1 VASFLYG
8 AAAMGCAVTALFFH
22 RFWRQS
28 TDRLFLLFSIAFWI
42 LGSNYAVLGLVRFA
56 DETRVYVFLVRL
68 VAFSI
73 ILYAIVDKNRR

>member
-1 VASFLYG
+1 
-8 AAAMGCAVTALFFH
+8 
-22 RFWRQS
+22 
-28 TDRLFLLFSIAFWI
+28 
-42 LGSNYAVLGLVRFA
+42 VRFA